1 MLTNRVALI
10 TGASRG
16 IGAATARLLARHG
29 AAVVVNYLT
38 NADAA
43 DRVVTDIVNTGGRAV
58 AAGADVRDANEVEA
72 MTKIASNVF
81 GPIDTLVLNAHI
93 GFRPTPFLAG
103 RWEDFE
109 ASVAGELKSVFNCAK
124 AVTPAMIERRA
135 GCFVATSSIMSK
147 RPAPGFSAHSAAKAA
162 LDAVMRTL
170 AMELGPS
177 GIRVNTVA
185 PGFTLTDITATA
197 PDGLKRAVAAAT
209 PLGRI
214 GTPEDVASAILML
227 VAEEAGFVTGNQIV
241 VDGGGQAGQ
250 FLHSASNE

>member
-38 NADAA
+38 NAGAA
-43 DRVVTDIVNTGGRAV
+43 DQVVTDIVNAGGRAV
-58 AAGADVRDANEVEA
+58 AAGADVRDVAEVEA
-72 MTKIASNVF
+72 MVKIASNAF

-93 GFRPTPFLAG
+93 GFVLAPFLAG

-109 ASVAGELKSVFNCAK
+109 ASVTGELKSVFNCAK
-124 AVTPAMIERRA
+124 AVTPAMIERKA
-135 GCFVATSSIMSK
+135 GCIVATSSIMSK

-170 AMELGPS
+170 ALELGPS

-185 PGFTLTDITATA
+185 PGFTLTDITAGA
-197 PDGLKRAVAAAT
+197 PEEVRRAVAAAI
-209 PLGRI
+209 PLGRVAA
-214 GTPEDVASAILML
+214 PEDVAGAVLML

-250 FLHSASNE
+250 FSHSASKK